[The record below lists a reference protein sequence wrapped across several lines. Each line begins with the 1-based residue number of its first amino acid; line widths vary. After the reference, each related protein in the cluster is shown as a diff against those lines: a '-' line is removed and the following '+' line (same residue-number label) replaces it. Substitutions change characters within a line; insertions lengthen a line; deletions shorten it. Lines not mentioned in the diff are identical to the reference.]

1 MMPPAPRRARNH
13 SAPSLCGMKDFPRA
27 RGLAAGFSFHKKERK
42 IRYFFFAPSFGQPA
56 QYFDPASKG
65 AQAYAALAREL
76 IANNEKRR

>member
-1 MMPPAPRRARNH
+1 MAFPARPRLNCRI
-13 SAPSLCGMKDFPRA
+13 
-27 RGLAAGFSFHKKERK
+27 FSHKKERK